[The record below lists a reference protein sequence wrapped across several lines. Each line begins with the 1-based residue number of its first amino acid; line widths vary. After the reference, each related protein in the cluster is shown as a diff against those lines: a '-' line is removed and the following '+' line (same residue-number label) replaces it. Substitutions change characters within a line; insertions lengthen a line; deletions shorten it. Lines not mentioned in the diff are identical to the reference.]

1 MGHSNAELRA
11 YARMNGPILGRLV
24 EPMPAPM
31 MDRDA
36 RPFRSVNSVYTAMG
50 ELSEALISLQY
61 LMAYARENPA
71 GVRRRIRRVIEAAHA
86 LAEESER
93 P

>member
-24 EPMPAPM
+24 DQADTTIADDHTTQKLVECL
-31 MDRDA
+31 
-36 RPFRSVNSVYTAMG
+36 N
-50 ELSEALISLQY
+50 E
-61 LMAYARENPA
+61 
-71 GVRRRIRRVIEAAHA
+71 VRRFSNADLRKRLGEFLPEFEAVARRLREIGV
-86 LAEESER
+86 S

>member
-24 EPMPAPM
+24 
-31 MDRDA
+31 DRADTTIA
-36 RPFRSVNSVYTAMG
+36 DDHTTQKLVECLN
-50 ELSEALISLQY
+50 E
-61 LMAYARENPA
+61 
-71 GVRRRIRRVIEAAHA
+71 VRRFSNADLRKRLGEFLPEFEAVARRLREIGV
-86 LAEESER
+86 S